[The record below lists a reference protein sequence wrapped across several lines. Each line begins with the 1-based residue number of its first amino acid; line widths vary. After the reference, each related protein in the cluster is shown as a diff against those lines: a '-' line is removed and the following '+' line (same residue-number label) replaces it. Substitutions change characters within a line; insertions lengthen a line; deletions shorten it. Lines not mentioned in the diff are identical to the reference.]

1 MAGRTGN
8 DPESNGRKADHPVK
22 NYFAAEQVKQSV
34 TALDAAKQLG
44 IRVDRHGRCACPVHH
59 GRDHNCKLGAGY
71 HCFVCG
77 AHGDVIDLVMAVN
90 GCSFQSALNWLN
102 SAFNLGLT
110 MYCSPDK
117 NAARAIKSGI
127 ELKRMHE
134 DNVRSLESLQFDL
147 LLAAQKLY
155 CLNEQDM
162 ERFAPVRPYQAW
174 SDEFAK
180 AARLKPEI
188 EDMIERIQD
197 V

>member
-8 DPESNGRKADHPVK
+8 DPEGNGRKAGRTVRDY
-22 NYFAAEQVKQSV
+22 NAAYIAKQSV
-34 TALDAAKQLG
+34 TALDAAKALG
-44 IRVDRHGRCACPVHH
+44 LRPDRHGRCACPVHH
-59 GRDHNCKLGAGY
+59 GRDHNCKLGTGY

-90 GCSFQSALNWLN
+90 GCSFQSALSWLN

-110 MYCSPDK
+110 MYCTPDK
-117 NAARAIKSGI
+117 NAAKAIKSGI
-127 ELKRMHE
+127 DLKRMHD
-134 DNVRSLESLQFDL
+134 DNVRSLESLQFDM

-162 ERFAPVRPYQAW
+162 ERTAPTHPYRAW
-174 SDEFAK
+174 SRQYAE

-188 EDMIERIQD
+188 EDLIERIQD

>member
-1 MAGRTGN
+1 MKNA
-8 DPESNGRKADHPVK
+8 ADRPVK
-22 NYFAAEQVKQSV
+22 NHAVDRPVRDYNAAYIAKQSV
-34 TALDAAKQLG
+34 TALDAAKALG
-44 IRVDRHGRCACPVHH
+44 LRPDRHGRCACPVHH
-59 GRDHNCKLGAGY
+59 GRDHNCKLGTGY

-110 MYCSPDK
+110 MYCTPDK

-162 ERFAPVRPYQAW
+162 ERSAPVRPYQQW
-174 SDEFAK
+174 SDEFVK

-188 EDMIERIQD
+188 EDLIERIEL
-197 V
+197 